1 MKKLTSIMMILLWV
15 ICLSIPAFATDT
27 TSTGTSATETTSV
40 IVTES
45 TYQEQSSNTSGVTNY
60 RNGEAGRGTVED
72 ATEYW
77 ETNGYPDYVSYAY
90 DVGGAVLSEDVIVS
104 YWEIGVVD
112 ADDDMKQAILD
123 LLAPTCLVTFMD
135 CNYSYTQRIT
145 AYDEITALNDS
156 NIVQVTMGTNTEMV
170 HVILSGSLSL
180 KQQQEYASSLTSD
193 YGSFINIIDGTTSTT
208 VTVATDDSFGVSSN
222 SINSNLLRMI
232 AFVICIGVL
241 FLLVKKH
248 RLALV
253 AQTPNGVAVTQ
264 SGKPTGKAVVE
275 AIRKSEVKPAE
286 DTFKQIMEKAA
297 IVSEQNRPLL

>member
-15 ICLSIPAFATDT
+15 ICLSIPAFATDAT
-27 TSTGTSATETTSV
+27 SADTSTTETTTV

-45 TYQEQSSNTSGVTNY
+45 TNEEQSTNTSGVANY

-104 YWEIGVVD
+104 YWKIGVVD
-112 ADDDMKQAILD
+112 ADDEIKQAILD

-135 CNYSYTQRIT
+135 CSYSYAQRIT

-156 NIVQVTMGTNTEMV
+156 NIIQVTMGANTEMI
-170 HVILSGSLSL
+170 HVILRSNLSL
-180 KQQQEYASSLTSD
+180 KQQQEYASNLTSD

-208 VTVATDDSFGVSSN
+208 VTVATDDGFGFSSS
-222 SINSNLLRMI
+222 SINSSLLRMV
-232 AFVICIGVL
+232 AFVVCIGVL
-241 FLLVKKH
+241 FLLFKKH
-248 RLALV
+248 RLVLV

-264 SGKPTGKAVVE
+264 SGKPTEKAIVE

-286 DTFKQIMEKAA
+286 DTFEKIMEKVAV
-297 IVSEQNRPLL
+297 VSEQNRPLL